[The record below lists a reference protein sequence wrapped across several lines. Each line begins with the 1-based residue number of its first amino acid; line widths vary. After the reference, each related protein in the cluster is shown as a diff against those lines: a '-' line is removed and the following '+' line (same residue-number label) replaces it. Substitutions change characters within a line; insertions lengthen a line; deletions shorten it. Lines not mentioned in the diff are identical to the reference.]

1 MLRFLLTQQQDLL
14 RRLADP
20 HAQPAPLPAYP
31 VPSLAAA
38 PSPAAATTAAAAPI
52 IADLEGCCDG
62 QGWAQATAA
71 PPLSALPVAAIPV
84 HVAPMSALPV
94 PARAVPTPLTAFS
107 YRDML

>member
-38 PSPAAATTAAAAPI
+38 PSHAAAAAAPI
-52 IADLEGCCDG
+52 IAGLEGCCDG